1 MICYGAARRR
11 DGPNGR
17 KRALQKESNV
27 KSVLIAVAAALLLP
41 LPAAAQSLNDTHEV
55 VWHPAGKTPAAIH
68 RMRDRPACTPNA
80 GHHQSGKTAMPA
92 KKACAAEVAKAPV
105 PANGGELAV
114 AR

>member
-27 KSVLIAVAAALLLP
+27 KSALIAVAAALVLP
-41 LPAAAQSLNDTHEV
+41 LPAAAQSLNETHEL

-68 RMRDRPACTPNA
+68 RMRDRPVCTPSA
-80 GHHQSGKTAMPA
+80 GHHQSGKTAMPVA
-92 KKACAAEVAKAPV
+92 KTCAVEVAKAPAT
-105 PANGGELAV
+105 PRGGEPAV

>member
-27 KSVLIAVAAALLLP
+27 KSVLIAAAAALILP
-41 LPAAAQSLNDTHEV
+41 LPAAAQSLNDTHEI
-55 VWHPAGKTPAAIH
+55 VWHPAGKTPAATH
-68 RMRDRPACTPNA
+68 RMRDRPACSPNA

-92 KKACAAEVAKAPV
+92 KKACVVEVAKAPA
-105 PANGGELAV
+105 PTTADAAI

>member
-27 KSVLIAVAAALLLP
+27 KSVLIAVAAALVLP
-41 LPAAAQSLNDTHEV
+41 LPAAAQSLDETHEV
-55 VWHPAGKTPAAIH
+55 VWHPAGKTPSMIY
-68 RMRDRPACTPNA
+68 RQRDRAPCSTAA

-92 KKACAAEVAKAPV
+92 AKKCAVEVAKAP
-105 PANGGELAV
+105 AASDGGEPAV

>member
-17 KRALQKESNV
+17 KRAPQKESNV

-41 LPAAAQSLNDTHEV
+41 LPAAAQSLDETHEV

-68 RMRDRPACTPNA
+68 RMRDRPACTPSA

-92 KKACAAEVAKAPV
+92 KKACVVEVAKAP
-105 PANGGELAV
+105 ATSNGGESAV

>member
-27 KSVLIAVAAALLLP
+27 KSVLIAAAAALVLP
-41 LPAAAQSLNDTHEV
+41 LPAAAQSLDETHEI

-68 RMRDRPACTPNA
+68 RMRDRPACTPSA

-92 KKACAAEVAKAPV
+92 KKACVSEVAKAPAA
-105 PANGGELAV
+105 PKGGEPAV
-114 AR
+114 AQ

>member
-11 DGPNGR
+11 DEPNGR
-17 KRALQKESNV
+17 RRVLKKESEV
-27 KSVLIAVAAALLLP
+27 KSVLIAVTAALVLP
-41 LPAAAQSLNDTHEV
+41 LPAAAQSLHDTHEI

-80 GHHQSGKTAMPA
+80 GHHQSGKTAMPV
-92 KKACAAEVAKAPV
+92 KKTCVAEVAKAP
-105 PANGGELAV
+105 AATDGGEPAV

>member
-1 MICYGAARRR
+1 MICYGAARRC
-11 DGPNGR
+11 DEPNGR
-17 KRALQKESNV
+17 KRGLQKESEV
-27 KSVLIAVAAALLLP
+27 KSVLIAVTAALVLP
-41 LPAAAQSLNDTHEV
+41 LPAAAQSLHDTHEI

-92 KKACAAEVAKAPV
+92 KRACGAEVAKAP
-105 PANGGELAV
+105 ATAEGGEAAA

>member
-11 DGPNGR
+11 GGPNGR
-17 KRALQKESNV
+17 KQTLQKESDV
-27 KSVLIAVAAALLLP
+27 KSVLIAVTAALVLP
-41 LPAAAQSLNDTHEV
+41 LPAAAQSLHDTHEI

-92 KKACAAEVAKAPV
+92 KKACVAEVAKAPAT
-105 PANGGELAV
+105 ANGGEAAV
-114 AR
+114 SQ